1 MKKTDNALPVDSVL
15 HQYRI
20 EDVLG
25 RGSFGITYLA
35 TDTILDMKVAI
46 KEFFPI
52 IFGASRNSDMDVIVQ
67 DPGKKELYDQN
78 LEKFVSEGRRIAR
91 FRHECIVRIISFFKE
106 KGTAYLVMEYVDGE
120 SLQAKFKKGEYK
132 SESDLMGILLHLM
145 KALQVLHNEDFIHR
159 DIKPDNIFIR
169 KDSIP
174 LLLDF
179 GSSRQVISEQTGNLT
194 TMLTP
199 GYAPF
204 EQYFGGI
211 RDHGPWTDIYS
222 LAAVL
227 YKGVTGN
234 APVDP
239 VTRSN
244 GLLHKKVDPLVP
256 AMVAGRNNYSRLFL
270 GSIDRGLA
278 LSAEDRPKNM
288 EEWLQHLSPEKYER
302 KVTTVADTEN
312 DRNYVLQAVSSLS
325 FFSNFSEYEKKRI
338 VSSHTRIQK
347 CESGVYIIREGKTDG
362 SFYILLSGSVSV
374 LKTGNPIPLSELGPG
389 AIFGEISFLANSPR
403 TANVVSN
410 EACIFVQVD
419 KSLMDTLGGEIRE
432 KIKDRIIAQ
441 LLRRM
446 ANMSQLI
453 HNINLASQAITGGFI
468 KMDDGKDKIDM
479 SENEKTR
486 TVLELSP
493 ESQV

>member
-1 MKKTDNALPVDSVL
+1 
-15 HQYRI
+15 
-20 EDVLG
+20 
-25 RGSFGITYLA
+25 
-35 TDTILDMKVAI
+35 
-46 KEFFPI
+46 
-52 IFGASRNSDMDVIVQ
+52 
-67 DPGKKELYDQN
+67 
-78 LEKFVSEGRRIAR
+78 
-91 FRHECIVRIISFFKE
+91 
-106 KGTAYLVMEYVDGE
+106 
-120 SLQAKFKKGEYK
+120 
-132 SESDLMGILLHLM
+132 
-145 KALQVLHNEDFIHR
+145 
-159 DIKPDNIFIR
+159 
-169 KDSIP
+169 
-174 LLLDF
+174 
-179 GSSRQVISEQTGNLT
+179 
-194 TMLTP
+194 
-199 GYAPF
+199 
-204 EQYFGGI
+204 
-211 RDHGPWTDIYS
+211 
-222 LAAVL
+222 
-227 YKGVTGN
+227 
-234 APVDP
+234 
-239 VTRSN
+239 
-244 GLLHKKVDPLVP
+244 LLHKKVDPLVP